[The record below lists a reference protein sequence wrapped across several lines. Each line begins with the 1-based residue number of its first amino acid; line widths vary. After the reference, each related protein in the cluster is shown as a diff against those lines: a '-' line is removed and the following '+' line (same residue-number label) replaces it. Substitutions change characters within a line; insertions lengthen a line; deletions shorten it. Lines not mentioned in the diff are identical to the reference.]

1 MNIKDL
7 KLSIYNAGAENFCHV
22 YGIGECNNSLFGQG
36 HIHKVTESLD
46 KTTGSEVT

>member
-7 KLSIYNAGAENFCHV
+7 KLSIYNAGPENFCH
-22 YGIGECNNSLFGQG
+22 SLFGQG

>member
-7 KLSIYNAGAENFCHV
+7 KLSTYNAAPENFCHV
-22 YGIGECNNSLFGQG
+22 YGIGECNSSLFGQG
-36 HIHKVTESLD
+36 HIHKVTESFD